1 MAVGIGVRNVGS
13 AGVRRVQ
20 AIKIG
25 AAATSVLTGLL
36 LTGCGHDAVPAG
48 PAGLET
54 KDAQALNAS
63 QFSDAGTAAR
73 TTLAPQPGSFLA
85 GKKSVTT
92 VASTT
97 PDNGDVNPYA
107 VWPVTTNVGTLRA
120 GDVLV
125 DNFNNKSNNQGTGT
139 TIVDIHPDKSLTVFA
154 TLPQNLAGCPGGVGL
169 TTAMVVLKD
178 GWVLVGSLPTTDGKL
193 GTAGAGCLIELNPTG
208 QVAGAIAGDFLNGPW
223 ASAVDDH
230 GDTATLFVTNTL
242 NGVKDAGGKPV
253 SQGNVVR
260 IGLSQT
266 PTKAPIVTSHTVV
279 ADSFPEKED
288 ASALVKGPTGLV
300 LDPAGNLYVGDNLG
314 NRVAV
319 VRNALVRPDSAKTG
333 DTLSSD
339 GQLANPL
346 GLDRAPNGDIL
357 VANATNGK
365 IVEITPD
372 GKQVGEYYANQD
384 VAQDPP
390 GNGNLFGI
398 AVNQTHDGIYFVNDD
413 TNTLSLLH
421 G

>member
-1 MAVGIGVRNVGS
+1 MTNTAK
-13 AGVRRVQ
+13 AGVRRSRVS
-20 AIKIG
+20 KVG
-25 AAATSVLTGLL
+25 TVAAVTAAVVAGM
-36 LTGCGHDAVPAG
+36 LTGCGHQADPAT
-48 PAGLET
+48 PAGLEA
-54 KDAQALNAS
+54 KDAQALNAG
-63 QFSDAGTAAR
+63 QFSDAGAAAR

-85 GKKSVTT
+85 GKASVSTI
-92 VASTT
+92 AATT
-97 PDNGDVNPYA
+97 PENGDVNPYA
-107 VWPVTTNVGTLRA
+107 IWPVTVNVGTLHA

-139 TIVDIHPDKSLTVFA
+139 TVVDVHPDKSLTVFA
-154 TLPQNLAGCPGGVGL
+154 AVPANLPGCPGGVGL

-208 QVAGAIAGDFLNGPW
+208 QVAGTIAGDYLNGPW
-223 ASAVDDH
+223 AAAVDDH
-230 GDTATLFVTNTL
+230 GDAATLFVSNTL
-242 NGVKDAGGKPV
+242 NGLKDAAGKPV
-253 SQGNVVR
+253 NQGNVVR

-266 PTKAPIVTSHTVV
+266 PTKAPAVTSHTVI
-279 ADSFPEKED
+279 ADGFAEKED

-319 VRNALVRPDSAKTG
+319 VRSALTRPDSAKTG
-333 DTLSSD
+333 DTLSAD

-398 AVNQTHDGIYFVNDD
+398 AVNQTRDGIYFVNDD
-413 TNTLSLLH
+413 SNTLSLLH
-421 G
+421 A

>member
-1 MAVGIGVRNVGS
+1 MAVVVVG
-13 AGVRRVQ
+13 R
-20 AIKIG
+20 
-25 AAATSVLTGLL
+25 
-36 LTGCGHDAVPAG
+36 
-48 PAGLET
+48 
-54 KDAQALNAS
+54 
-63 QFSDAGTAAR
+63 
-73 TTLAPQPGSFLA
+73 
-85 GKKSVTT
+85 
-92 VASTT
+92 

>member
-1 MAVGIGVRNVGS
+1 MTNTAK
-13 AGVRRVQ
+13 AGVRRSQVS
-20 AIKIG
+20 KVG
-25 AAATSVLTGLL
+25 AAAAVAAAVVAGMLV
-36 LTGCGHDAVPAG
+36 TGCGHQAG
-48 PAGLET
+48 PTTPAGLET
-54 KDAQALNAS
+54 KDAQALNAG
-63 QFSDAGTAAR
+63 QFSEADAAAR
-73 TTLAPQPGSFLA
+73 TALPAQAGSFLA
-85 GKKSVTT
+85 GKTSVSTI
-92 VASTT
+92 AATT
-97 PDNGDVNPYA
+97 PENGDVNPYA
-107 VWPVTTNVGTLRA
+107 IWPVTANVGSLHA

-154 TLPQNLAGCPGGVGL
+154 SLPQNLPGCPGGVGL

-193 GTAGAGCLIELNPTG
+193 GTANGGCLVELNPTG
-208 QVAGAIAGDFLNGPW
+208 QVAGTIAGDYLNGPW
-223 ASAVDDH
+223 AAAVADQ
-230 GDTATLFVTNTL
+230 GDTATLFVSNTL
-242 NGVKDAGGKPV
+242 GGVKDAGGQTV
-253 SQGNVVR
+253 NQGNVVR

-266 PTKAPIVTSHTVV
+266 PTKVPAVTSHTVV
-279 ADSFPEKED
+279 ADSFAEKED

-319 VRNALVRPDSAKTG
+319 VRGALTRPDSAKAG
-333 DTLSSD
+333 DTLSTG

-346 GLDRAPNGDIL
+346 GLDRAPNGNIL

-365 IVEITPD
+365 IVEITPA
-372 GKQVGEYYANQD
+372 GAQVGEYYANQD

-413 TNTLSLLH
+413 NNTLSLLH
-421 G
+421 S

>member
-1 MAVGIGVRNVGS
+1 MTRQSGSDRPKALRVG
-13 AGVRRVQ
+13 
-20 AIKIG
+20 AI
-25 AAATSVLTGLL
+25 AATILTGIALS
-36 LTGCGHDAVPAG
+36 GCGHDSKSAT
-48 PAGLET
+48 PAGLDT
-54 KDAQALNAS
+54 KDAQALNDK
-63 QFSDAGTAAR
+63 QFSGDQDAAAR
-73 TTLAPQPGSFLA
+73 QVLNPQPGSFLA
-85 GKKSVTT
+85 GKTSVSTIG
-92 VASTT
+92 STT

-107 VWPVTTNVGTLRA
+107 IWPVTANIGSLRA

-139 TIVDIHPDKSLTVFA
+139 TIVDVHPDKSLTVFA
-154 TLPQNLAGCPGGVGL
+154 SVPPKLPGCPGGIGL

-193 GTAGAGCLIELNPTG
+193 GTSGPGCLVELNPTG
-208 QVAGAIAGDFLNGPW
+208 QVAGTIAADYLNGPW
-223 ASAVDDH
+223 DAVVDDH

-242 NGVKDAGGKPV
+242 NGVKDAGGKQV
-253 SQGNVVR
+253 NQGNVVR
-260 IGLSQT
+260 LSLSQT
-266 PTKAPIVTSHTVV
+266 PTTAPTVTAHTVV
-279 ADSFPEKED
+279 GDSFPEQED

-300 LDPAGNLYVGDNLG
+300 LDAAGNLYVGDNLG
-314 NRVAV
+314 NRVAKIA
-319 VRNALVRPDSAKTG
+319 NALTRPDSAKDG
-333 DTLSSD
+333 DTLSKD

-346 GLDRAPNGDIL
+346 GLATAPNGDIL

-372 GKQVGEYYANQD
+372 GKQTGEYYANQD

-390 GNGNLFGI
+390 GNGNLFDL